1 MSKKINLGVNLQ
13 AEEAKKELKK
23 IQEGKYEVDLDVN
36 VNGTKQAT
44 QNMNQMGSSVKN
56 TTTIFGKLKNAIQ
69 DTFSSGKLAMTS
81 YLAVLKSIDTAAS
94 QAKKTIDEYDKSITD
109 LSVAMN
115 GTREEAAQYIQ
126 TLNKQA
132 IELKTTTKSA
142 SDAADSWLRQGKSV
156 ADTETLIHDSLVL
169 SKVGQIKS
177 ADATDY
183 LTSALNGYKLE
194 AQDAISVIDKLTA
207 VDAISASESGG
218 LAESM
223 SKTAS
228 AADMAGVSMD
238 KLVGWIA
245 TVKETTRAA
254 DSEVGNAI
262 KTMLSRMNQVRAGKF
277 IDEETGESLND
288 FEKVL
293 GKIGISLR
301 DANGQFISSEKV
313 LDELGQKF
321 NTLDSVT
328 QRAVATTLGGSYQ
341 YTKIISLLSN
351 YDKALKYTET
361 AENSA
366 GSAMK
371 KFETS
376 YLDSLEAKQNA
387 LQATFESAVMDSDMN
402 EVYGN
407 ILDATTAL
415 VKFVDETNALKGAL
429 TGLATFAGIKA
440 FMSIKAGA
448 TEAYVELN
456 KFTNAVKIAGSTNIS
471 TAEFDKLLLLS
482 DGLSK
487 KQMKLVLSTNS
498 LTVAQKKQLLIASG
512 LSEEESIATLQAWKM
527 SAANNGL
534 TASTT
539 SASNAFKGL
548 WLTLKANPL
557 ILVMSAVTI
566 GVSAWQKYK
575 QSIKE
580 VNQATSDAASTYKS
594 QSSSIEE
601 YISKYQDLRKQLIE
615 AKGNEE
621 ATQSVKEQLLDLQK
635 QLNNEFGT
643 EYGKLNLVTNAYKDQ
658 TEAIK
663 AYNKEA
669 ANDYLNKNRKGIK
682 IATDKMTEDNKY
694 SLGTMNG
701 LVNADELEIL
711 EKIKEIASDN
721 GINFTSSGFEF
732 VGNAEEANSAINAF
746 MNSLKELR
754 DQSGETSDTMSGIF
768 DGLLD
773 NSGEALEKA
782 DDIISKYQEQ
792 YQQAQLAEIASND
805 SLSSSYNK
813 AIDAVQ
819 KYNDAV
825 ANSENPYNDDNVKSA
840 YDELEKIKATISD
853 DSDWD
858 NYRKIIDDTF
868 SEADTRAYEFKQSL
882 DKNEDG
888 IKNCAEALKGL
899 SETDLQAMLDGGDN
913 ESFNKLTASA
923 DAFGLSIEDVI
934 SLLKEMGIVV
944 ANSTEDVDASM
955 SFNFDTDSF
964 FEKIDAIQSGYDK
977 LLSAQEEFNTYGA
990 ITSVTL
996 KELMDNDLLQ
1006 YMTVT
1011 ADGIS
1016 INTSALEQNEQAL
1029 KDSATAELYNAM
1041 CNDIQNLSLDD
1052 TSQLSS
1058 IAQTAIANLD
1068 SAATTAGEN
1077 AAIAAQG
1084 WWEYGNS
1091 IKNIP
1096 GVANLTGDKA
1106 EKAQAIVNQYKNLA
1120 NQINSISVSKTNSSK
1135 KKSSSGSKSSTSSDP
1150 NKEAFQAE
1158 YDLLKHN
1165 LDMEYITEEQYYN
1178 GVQALN
1184 EKYFAGKEEYLDEY
1198 RKYEE
1203 EVYKGLKSYYKSYCD
1218 DMMDYYDK
1226 KLDASKMSYKEYC
1239 DSVSKMLADMHNSG
1253 KISDKDWYDYT
1264 KTMLEKQ
1271 KDAYDRALSAITRR
1285 LQKEIDA
1292 WQAKIDVL
1300 NDQNDAL
1307 NDQKDNY
1314 DKILS
1319 AVSNVYDKEIDRLNE
1334 QKDLLQDQIDAL
1346 NDKNDA
1352 LDLQYRKEQALYAL
1366 QKAQQQRTRKLYVE
1380 GKGYIYDTDNE
1391 AIRDAQKDLDDITN
1405 EELINSLQK
1414 EQDKIQESIDILEK
1428 YKEKWNEIPDAWDKA
1443 VSEQLAIELWGQEY
1457 EKLILM
1463 NRTSD
1468 IENFKTKYLKIQ
1480 SQINDNEQ
1488 LIKSYEEK
1496 VEYYTKLK
1504 EQWQSLTDEYS
1515 NSVDDMYAKML
1526 LGQSW
1531 EADVLN
1537 GRLSTLND
1545 FRNQYND
1552 IQKSIS
1558 DMAWQSANAQISAL
1572 NAVKAAE
1579 ATKAQTSGGSNGYS
1593 GSSGNVSSVSK
1604 PSQPKKDTVQHYWI
1618 YRTLGTFNTN
1628 GQASSKIGMLGGDG
1642 VISVGG
1648 KYLVVKWKKGYV
1660 TRGEASSNIVNY
1672 GGNGVYKRYASGTDN
1687 AKKGWNIVSEEN
1699 PELII
1704 RNNGEIDLAKGEQF
1718 YNFQGGEKVIP
1729 ANETKEILKN
1739 QGNVEQLSDSDV
1751 ITRKDGSILKPIHYE
1766 YENMLTNFI
1775 KDNPDYMYS
1784 MNTMSDNMCRDL
1796 FKNAENVNYD
1806 NRSVDNKVSIGEIHL
1821 HEVPNV
1827 DQFARELDRQL
1838 AGIVDQKL
1846 SRRNR

>member
-36 VNGTKQAT
+36 VNGAKQAT
-44 QNMNQMGSSVKN
+44 QNMNQMESSVKN

-169 SKVGQIKS
+169 SKVGQIES

-183 LTSALNGYKLE
+183 LTSALNGYKIE

-328 QRAVATTLGGSYQ
+328 QRAVATTLGGSHQ

-415 VKFVDETNALKGAL
+415 VKFVDETDALKGAL

-448 TEAYVELN
+448 TGAYVELN

-512 LSEEESIATLQAWKM
+512 LSEEESIATLQTWKM

-575 QSIKE
+575 QSIEE

-694 SLGTMNG
+694 SLGMMNG
-701 LVNADELEIL
+701 LVNADELDIL

-868 SEADTRAYEFKQSL
+868 SEADTGAYEFKQSL

-899 SETDLQAMLDGGDN
+899 SETDLQAMLDSGDN

-964 FEKIDAIQSGYDK
+964 FEKIDAIQSGCDK

-990 ITSVTL
+990 ITSATL

-1135 KKSSSGSKSSTSSDP
+1135 KKSSSGSKSSTPSDP
-1150 NKEAFQAE
+1150 NKEQFQAE

-1184 EKYFAGKEEYLDEY
+1184 EKYFAGKSEYLDEY

-1218 DMMDYYDK
+1218 DMMDYYEK
-1226 KLDASKMSYKEYC
+1226 ALDANKLSYKDYC
-1239 DSVSKMLADMHNSG
+1239 NSVSSMLADMHNSG

-1292 WQAKIDVL
+1292 WQKKIDAL
-1300 NDQNDAL
+1300 NDQNDVL

-1405 EELINSLQK
+1405 EELINGLQK

-1846 SRRNR
+1846 SRRKR

>member
-254 DSEVGNAI
+254 DSEVGNAV

-701 LVNADELEIL
+701 LVNADELDIL

-1096 GVANLTGDKA
+1096 GVANLTGDKV

-1184 EKYFAGKEEYLDEY
+1184 EKYFAGKEEYLDDY

-1271 KDAYDRALSAITRR
+1271 KDAYDHALSAITRR
-1285 LQKEIDA
+1285 LQKEID
-1292 WQAKIDVL
+1292 KIQDQIDTL
-1300 NDQNDAL
+1300 NDQNDLL
-1307 NDQKDNY
+1307 NKQKDNY

-1319 AVSNVYDKEIDRLNE
+1319 AVSNVYNKEIDRLNE
-1334 QKDLLQDQIDAL
+1334 QKDAIQDQIDAL

-1352 LDLQYRKEQALYAL
+1352 LDLQKRKEEALYAL
-1366 QKAQQQRTRKLYVE
+1366 EKAQSQRTKKVKYMP
-1380 GKGYIYDTDNE
+1380 T
-1391 AIRDAQKDLDDITN
+1391 IT
-1405 EELINSLQK
+1405 
-1414 EQDKIQESIDILEK
+1414 
-1428 YKEKWNEIPDAWDKA
+1428 
-1443 VSEQLAIELWGQEY
+1443 V
-1457 EKLILM
+1457 M
-1463 NRTSD
+1463 
-1468 IENFKTKYLKIQ
+1468 
-1480 SQINDNEQ
+1480 
-1488 LIKSYEEK
+1488 
-1496 VEYYTKLK
+1496 
-1504 EQWQSLTDEYS
+1504 
-1515 NSVDDMYAKML
+1515 
-1526 LGQSW
+1526 
-1531 EADVLN
+1531 
-1537 GRLSTLND
+1537 
-1545 FRNQYND
+1545 
-1552 IQKSIS
+1552 
-1558 DMAWQSANAQISAL
+1558 
-1572 NAVKAAE
+1572 
-1579 ATKAQTSGGSNGYS
+1579 
-1593 GSSGNVSSVSK
+1593 
-1604 PSQPKKDTVQHYWI
+1604 
-1618 YRTLGTFNTN
+1618 
-1628 GQASSKIGMLGGDG
+1628 
-1642 VISVGG
+1642 
-1648 KYLVVKWKKGYV
+1648 
-1660 TRGEASSNIVNY
+1660 
-1672 GGNGVYKRYASGTDN
+1672 
-1687 AKKGWNIVSEEN
+1687 
-1699 PELII
+1699 
-1704 RNNGEIDLAKGEQF
+1704 
-1718 YNFQGGEKVIP
+1718 
-1729 ANETKEILKN
+1729 
-1739 QGNVEQLSDSDV
+1739 
-1751 ITRKDGSILKPIHYE
+1751 
-1766 YENMLTNFI
+1766 
-1775 KDNPDYMYS
+1775 
-1784 MNTMSDNMCRDL
+1784 
-1796 FKNAENVNYD
+1796 
-1806 NRSVDNKVSIGEIHL
+1806 
-1821 HEVPNV
+1821 
-1827 DQFARELDRQL
+1827 
-1838 AGIVDQKL
+1838 
-1846 SRRNR
+1846 